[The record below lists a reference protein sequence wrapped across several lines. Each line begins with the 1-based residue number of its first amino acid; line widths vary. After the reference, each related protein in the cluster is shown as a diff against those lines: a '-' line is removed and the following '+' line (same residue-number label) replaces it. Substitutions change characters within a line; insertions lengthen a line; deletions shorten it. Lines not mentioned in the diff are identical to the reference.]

1 MIGPKRARVTEGST
15 LVGADPQR
23 RALVRTQVGDD
34 RAHGGALLEHPP
46 GLLLRDPRP
55 GAAQAGEL
63 GVAPLLVE
71 ALSERLHVAGDSAAA
86 ERHEERQPRAWRGAA
101 RLVDCEPHPGG
112 RAEPLRRDEDPL
124 AAEDE
129 REGLVELRLDERG
142 RPARRQ
148 PADLDAADEDAFG
161 NQIGLWRPRRGRDR
175 RGRRGGGRAG
185 GRPGRDRKLRE
196 ARRGDDGSGEQAR
209 GCAREHTKDDG
220 DPTPHRRQCRE
231 KPC

>member
-1 MIGPKRARVTEGST
+1 M
-15 LVGADPQR
+15 
-23 RALVRTQVGDD
+23 GDD
-34 RAHGGALLEHPP
+34 RAHRWALLEHPP

-55 GAAQAGEL
+55 RAAQAGEL
-63 GVAPLLVE
+63 GVAPVLVE

-86 ERHEERQPRAWRGAA
+86 EGHEERQLRAGRSAA
-101 RLVDCEPHPGG
+101 RLVDCELHAGG

-129 REGLVELRLDERG
+129 REGLVELRLDESG
-142 RPARRQ
+142 RSGRRQ

-161 NQIGLWRPRRGRDR
+161 NQDCLRRTR
-175 RGRRGGGRAG
+175 RGRRHGGRCDG

-196 ARRGDDGSGEQAR
+196 ARRGDDGSSEQAR

-231 KPC
+231 RPC